1 MNRGLYSAISAM
13 RGSERAIQFS
23 ANNLANLST
32 PGFKQT
38 RTVSEQFLA
47 LTDHGV
53 DIARGTVGS
62 IDFSQGPIDE
72 TGNPFELALEGDGF
86 FAFESPS
93 GEVLS
98 RQGRLVVA
106 EDGELVSPDGL
117 PIAWEERRGPLD
129 PFSTDFS
136 VREDG
141 VVSQDGRELGK
152 LRLVDLQDRS
162 TLVALSN
169 GYYRAPL
176 DAVEINATAVIHQGA
191 VEKPNVSGIEQLVEM
206 VAQQRSYDVAS
217 RSVSLIS
224 SSYERLNRPNA

>member
-13 RGSERAIQFS
+13 RGSERAIQFT

-38 RTVSEQFLA
+38 RSVSEQFLA

-62 IDFSQGPIDE
+62 IDFSPGPIDE
-72 TGNPFELALEGDGF
+72 TGNPFELALEGNGF

-98 RQGRLVVA
+98 REGRLVVA

-117 PIAWEERRGPLD
+117 PIAWEERNGPLN
-129 PFSTDFS
+129 PLGGEFS
-136 VREDG
+136 VRKDG
-141 VVSQDGRELGK
+141 VVHQGERELGK
-152 LRLVDLQDRS
+152 LRLVDLQNRDS
-162 TLVALSN
+162 LVALSN
-169 GYYRAPL
+169 GYYRAPPN
-176 DAVEINATAVIHQGA
+176 AVEINATAAVHQGA
-191 VEKPNVSGIEQLVEM
+191 VERSNVSSIEQLVEM
-206 VAQQRSYDVAS
+206 VTQQRSYEVAS

-224 SSYERLNRPNA
+224 SSYERLNRPNS